1 MRKVL
6 FFISLFFC
14 VTTCFGQ
21 FTLKKAERLFDEM
34 AYTDAVVAYEK
45 YLKAGHKPKKQVK
58 LHIADSYYYINNY
71 AKAQSWYER
80 VGVSKL
86 KDVQFNNYV
95 QALKAQGA
103 YEKANEVLFTYLKSK
118 RDSGLLKRFEEQRD
132 YLDSINALEPRYT
145 INNIE
150 INTDRSD
157 FGTAFYGDKI
167 IYSSAKDTVYRE
179 KELYKWNRQPFLD
192 LYIAAQNIESD
203 SILIDESQFLPK
215 QQNRYHTAGLVFTE
229 DLQTIYYSTNTVK
242 GKFRLQNDDA
252 GTNNIRIMK
261 ANITDEKFEAVQVL
275 PFNDINYSVGHP
287 ALTPDGKWLFFIS
300 DMPGGY
306 GATDIYKVEV
316 LGDGKYG
323 DPMNLGATVN
333 TEGKE
338 MFPFISDNILYFSS
352 DGYFGMGGLDVYE
365 TKFTADFDFE
375 KPKNL
380 GSPVNSNFDDFAYIV
395 SEDNS
400 YGYFSSNRTE
410 GKGDDDIYY
419 FTKNNIETELECKH
433 ILTGIVTDAISGEPI
448 EDVTIKVS
456 DVNGEVIG
464 TGDVTTNVEG
474 KYILTEV
481 PCNFFIMAGAFKKGY
496 SRGTGDITTPGAPSG
511 EVKIDFQLDKYS
523 NLVVKKGNVEKIKIN
538 PIHFDFDKHN
548 INKKAE
554 LELNKVVYML
564 KKFPDI
570 HIKIESHTDSRGS
583 DVYNEALSQRRAT
596 STYNYIISK
605 GVDASRI
612 ESVKGYG
619 EKQLRNRCSNGV
631 PCTKEEHLYNRRSDF
646 IIVNK

>member
-95 QALKAQGA
+95 QVLKAQGA
-103 YEKANEVLFTYLKSK
+103 YEKANEMLLTYLKSK

-145 INNIE
+145 INNLE

-179 KELYKWNRQPFLD
+179 KELYKWNKQPFLD
-192 LYIAAQNIESD
+192 LYVATQNIESD
-203 SILIDESQFLPK
+203 TVLTNESQFLPK
-215 QQNRYHTAGLVFTE
+215 QQNRYHTAGLIFTE

-261 ANITDEKFEAVQVL
+261 ANIADEKFETVQVL

-287 ALTPDGKWLFFIS
+287 ALTSDGKWLFFIS

-306 GATDIYKVEV
+306 GATDIYRVEV
-316 LGDGKYG
+316 LGNGKYG
-323 DPMNLGATVN
+323 KPINLGETVN

-338 MFPFISDNILYFSS
+338 MFPFVSDDVLYFSS
-352 DGYFGMGGLDVYE
+352 DGYFGMGGLDVYKS
-365 TKFTADFDFE
+365 KFTTNFDFE

-395 SEDNS
+395 SDDDS
-400 YGYFSSNRTE
+400 YGYFSSNRTG

-419 FTKNNIETELECKH
+419 FTKNNIETELECEH
-433 ILTGIVTDAISGEPI
+433 ILTGVVTDAISGEPI
-448 EDVTIKVS
+448 EGVTIKVG
-456 DVNGEVIG
+456 DAYGEVVG
-464 TGDVTTNVEG
+464 TGDVTTDAEG
-474 KYILTEV
+474 SYVLEGV
-481 PCNFFIMAGAFKKGY
+481 PCNFYIMAGAFKKGY
-496 SRGTGDITTPGAPSG
+496 SRDTEDITTPDAPSG

-523 NLVVKKGNVEKIKIN
+523 NLVVKQGNVEKIKIN
-538 PIHFDFDKHN
+538 PIYFDFDKHN

-554 LELNKVVYML
+554 VELDKVVHVL
-564 KKFPDI
+564 KNFPDI

-583 DVYNEALSQRRAT
+583 DAYNEALSQRRAT

-605 GVDASRI
+605 GIDASRI

-619 EKQLRNRCSNGV
+619 EKQLINHCSNEV
-631 PCTKEEHLYNRRSDF
+631 PCTEEEHLYNRRSDF